1 MKQILYDMGPGT
13 ELGNMLPPIPVE
25 GSERSNIEDRRGG
38 ELAVVDEE
46 SEETFEEA
54 LEDEHND
61 DVRFVEDI

>member
-1 MKQILYDMGPGT
+1 MIRPTAEGDVPTESCAGT
-13 ELGNMLPPIPVE
+13 TSVE
-25 GSERSNIEDRRGG
+25 GSERSKIEYRRGG
-38 ELAVVDEE
+38 GELVVVDEE

>member
-1 MKQILYDMGPGT
+1 MIRPTAEGDVPTKSCAGT
-13 ELGNMLPPIPVE
+13 IPVE

-61 DVRFVEDI
+61 DVRFVKDI

>member
-1 MKQILYDMGPGT
+1 M
-13 ELGNMLPPIPVE
+13 EC
-25 GSERSNIEDRRGG
+25 SERSKIEDRRGG
-38 ELAVVDEE
+38 ELVVVDEE